1 MINDETPLLQQSP
14 GGSEQLASLFQ
25 PLPAQQEQA
34 HSVLEDDDDKNNN
47 NTAFSPGKQQQQQQ
61 QQNLVQTIRLFLC
74 NRRRV
79 SLRHVV
85 STLIGSFTFLLYH
98 VVFCLAQASAI
109 TRPHGGGR
117 VPIIGPMAKMS
128 ALGIFLGSTVFV
140 WFLGDD
146 IPAIYPTSD
155 LFLAPFLSNL
165 AITIDRVL
173 YQDGLESNTL
183 LFLSTFT
190 AVSSSALFLSGC
202 LCVLAARVRLAN
214 LGAFLPYSVLCGFFT
229 AIGILMWTLAFSVDT
244 GGLQPT
250 QVLLSGNTTLVQQAL
265 VHHAP
270 SLAVGIT
277 MYLSGP
283 VHPFL
288 VLFLVLGTILA
299 SYLLMMLTGTSLTQ
313 AQNDGWFW
321 SANDLV
327 LSNNNNATTTL
338 SSSVSTKKDFL
349 CVCVCVCACLLL
361 QLLNKNNTVGDWNC
375 HSARRSWPTGYHRNP
390 LDCTTRSFSDRSIG
404 ERSRVVSPRC
414 CR

>member
-1 MINDETPLLQQSP
+1 
-14 GGSEQLASLFQ
+14 
-25 PLPAQQEQA
+25 
-34 HSVLEDDDDKNNN
+34 
-47 NTAFSPGKQQQQQQ
+47 
-61 QQNLVQTIRLFLC
+61 
-74 NRRRV
+74 
-79 SLRHVV
+79 
-85 STLIGSFTFLLYH
+85 
-98 VVFCLAQASAI
+98 
-109 TRPHGGGR
+109 
-117 VPIIGPMAKMS
+117 MS

-190 AVSSSALFLSGC
+190 AVSSSALGLSGC